1 MKNKISVNLKIFYTF
16 TFLIL
21 SVITFL
27 SCNVDKNNGELSTLK
42 DNPEVVEY
50 TERTIQELL
59 PSFFMAPNIIKV
71 GLGDFDM
78 MFERRVIRVLVPY
91 SRTLFFNDKGRER
104 GITAETVREF
114 ELFLNQKYR
123 SKLNKRP
130 ITITII
136 PTPRDHLFTSVFQ
149 GLGDIAAG
157 NITVTEKR
165 LEMVDFIAPPELPNI
180 SEIILTRKQDE
191 PITSLEDLS
200 GKTVH
205 VRVSSSYYESLQKIN
220 KKFAQT
226 GKSKVNI
233 VPISEYLE
241 DEDLMEM
248 LDAGIISM
256 IAVDD
261 WKAKMWAQILNN
273 IVVNDSIAIR
283 TNGNVGWAYRKN
295 SPLLLAELKEFYY
308 KFEKNRQAIPHRF
321 KKYSKQVKQLQ
332 DPTKQKSWKRYQE
345 TIKLFEKYG
354 SKFEFDALMLAALG
368 FQESQLDQSKRSH
381 VGAIGVMQLMPETG
395 ASMRVGDVS
404 ITENNIHAGT
414 KYLNTLMTQYFKDA
428 HFDEF
433 NKCLFVFASYNAG
446 PNRIAN
452 LREVARSRGLNPDV
466 WLKNVEIVVAERVGW
481 ETTTYV
487 RNITKYYFSYKLM
500 QKLTEEQQKARSEFK

>member
-1 MKNKISVNLKIFYTF
+1 MKIQVSSIWNKNFNTVNEIYMKKKYFYIITILFPLIF
-16 TFLIL
+16 I
-21 SVITFL
+21 FL
-27 SCNVDKNNGELSTLK
+27 SCNDVEKNNEEIKIVK
-42 DNPEVVEY
+42 DTTEVVEY
-50 TERTIQELL
+50 EDETIEELL
-59 PSFFMAPNIIKV
+59 PSFFISPNIIKV
-71 GLGDFDM
+71 GMGDFDIM
-78 MFERRVIRVLVPY
+78 LERRVIRVLVPY

-114 ELFLNQKYR
+114 EMFLNQKYKSILKR
-123 SKLNKRP
+123 RP

-136 PTPRDHLFTSVFQ
+136 PTPRDQLFTSISQ

-180 SEIILTRKQDE
+180 SEIIITRKQDAR
-191 PITSLEDLS
+191 ITSLEELS

-205 VRVSSSYYESLQKIN
+205 VRVSSSYYESLQKLN
-220 KKFAQT
+220 EKFAQT
-226 GKSKVNI
+226 GKSKINI

-256 IAVDD
+256 IVVDD

-273 IVVNDSIAIR
+273 IVVNDSIAIT

-321 KKYSKQVKQLQ
+321 VKYSKQVKQLQ
-332 DPTKQKSWKRYQE
+332 DPTKRKNWNRYQE

-354 SKFEFDALMLAALG
+354 SKYEFDALMLAALG
-368 FQESQLDQSKRSH
+368 FQESQLDQSRRSH
-381 VGAIGVMQLMPETG
+381 VGAIGVMQLMP
-395 ASMRVGDVS
+395 
-404 ITENNIHAGT
+404 
-414 KYLNTLMTQYFKDA
+414 
-428 HFDEF
+428 
-433 NKCLFVFASYNAG
+433 
-446 PNRIAN
+446 
-452 LREVARSRGLNPDV
+452 
-466 WLKNVEIVVAERVGW
+466 
-481 ETTTYV
+481 
-487 RNITKYYFSYKLM
+487 
-500 QKLTEEQQKARSEFK
+500 